1 MKSRTLHAAALAVI
15 LWTVAVPARALP
27 SPKSSWI
34 EVHTA
39 SFTLFSEAGE
49 RKTREIGEDLERLRN
64 TLSQLSP
71 ALTLSSPS
79 PTYIYIFPN
88 ASSFPTYQRIYN
100 GKLLD
105 SGGYFLT
112 QQLANYVAING
123 DQHGDERG
131 IIY

>member
-1 MKSRTLHAAALAVI
+1 MKSRTLHAAALAVT

-27 SPKSSWI
+27 SPRDSWI

-64 TLSQLSP
+64 ALSQLSP
-71 ALTLSSPS
+71 GLTLGSPNHI
-79 PTYIYIFPN
+79 YIYIFRN
-88 ASSFPTYQRIYN
+88 ASSFRPYQRIYT
-100 GKLLD
+100 GKPLD

-112 QQLANYVAING
+112 
-123 DQHGDERG
+123 
-131 IIY
+131 